1 MQAAGARCIDH
12 HIDMPGPRRQRR
24 GARQRSGAALKPLTL
39 MEAMMR
45 AHCVLMRAVAA
56 LPAAALLALP
66 PAQAQEASATA
77 GAAFRTPT
85 AWNAS
90 PDPDALYGYC
100 DPGGI
105 GSAIGAKLGHLYQA
119 GETLANVIAIQVL
132 SCKPFTGG
140 GGTSKVACP
149 PGTPYAYCVAND
161 NDGIGNA
168 IYFGILKVDA
178 TTDPTARYTGCPA
191 GAQLRSKLDIV
202 RLARRDPL
210 RINGIVTLSCRAT
223 ATPGPASVSTV
234 DCPAKPHPYAYCLRA
249 SNDGSG
255 NDVTVGVVAANGPG
269 DPYALYG
276 ECNTLFADFGI
287 EPGLRHKSRLVTD
300 VGRSIRS
307 LRSIDLLGC
316 NARWGWGPA
325 MPAKL
330 EARSCVYLSSIGWMD
345 PLMAR
350 RYDYC
355 IWGVDSRGNGILA
368 GVNKR

>member
-1 MQAAGARCIDH
+1 
-12 HIDMPGPRRQRR
+12 
-24 GARQRSGAALKPLTL
+24 
-39 MEAMMR
+39 
-45 AHCVLMRAVAA
+45 MRAVAVV
-56 LPAAALLALP
+56 PAAALLAM
-66 PAQAQEASATA
+66 PAVQAEETSAA
-77 GAAFRTPT
+77 PRAAFRTPT
-85 AWNAS
+85 AWNES

-100 DPGGI
+100 DPDRI
-105 GSAIGAKLGHLYQA
+105 GSAIGAKPGHLYQV
-119 GETLANVIAIQVL
+119 GETLANVIAIEVL
-132 SCKPFTGG
+132 SCKPFRGG

-168 IYFGILKVDA
+168 IYFGILKLDA
-178 TTDPTARYTGCPA
+178 TTDPTARYTGCPV
-191 GAQLRSKLDIV
+191 GARLKSKLDLV
-202 RLARRDPL
+202 RLAHGDPL
-210 RINGIVTLSCRAT
+210 NINGIVTLSCRA
-223 ATPGPASVSTV
+223 AVAPGPASVSTV

-249 SNDGSG
+249 SNDGLG

-276 ECNTLFADFGI
+276 QCNTLFAEYGI
-287 EPGLRHKSRLVTD
+287 QPGFRRKSNLVTD
-300 VGRSIRS
+300 VGHSIRS

-316 NARWGWGPA
+316 NVRSGWGPA

-330 EARSCVYLSSIGWMD
+330 EAQSCVYLSSIGWMD

-355 IWGVDSRGNGILA
+355 IWGVDGRGNAVLA